1 MSPSSSSSTLFV
13 YAVHREVTP
22 VCFGWQSGSE
32 RLGYGMQRL
41 DLWALNISPEAA
53 GLLIDSPSDPHPPPV
68 PDNSQL
74 FILPQQISVS
84 IDPKISVFESHFI
97 VMVGQKTAISL
108 MNYIK

>member
-1 MSPSSSSSTLFV
+1 
-13 YAVHREVTP
+13 
-22 VCFGWQSGSE
+22 
-32 RLGYGMQRL
+32 MQRL

-53 GLLIDSPSDPHPPPV
+53 GLLIDFPSDPHPP
-68 PDNSQL
+68 NSQL

>member
-1 MSPSSSSSTLFV
+1 M

-53 GLLIDSPSDPHPPPV
+53 GLLIDFPSDPHPP
-68 PDNSQL
+68 NSQL

-84 IDPKISVFESHFI
+84 IDPKISIFESYL
-97 VMVGQKTAISL
+97 VGMVGGGH
-108 MNYIK
+108 

>member
-53 GLLIDSPSDPHPPPV
+53 GLLIDSPSDPHPP
-68 PDNSQL
+68 L
-74 FILPQQISVS
+74 FQITPNFLFCHS
-84 IDPKISVFESHFI
+84 K
-97 VMVGQKTAISL
+97 SL
-108 MNYIK
+108 SLLIPR